1 MLPVVNGSWN
11 SSETINS
18 SNTLSSEGLF
28 WEVRIV
34 LRAFKSLKWIAR
46 HVEVNMSMQK
56 ISIATYVSI
65 INQCNATNAPFAS
78 MAQMH
83 MITIEMQY
91 MGMVKDLNAVHVNK
105 NLLERII

>member
-1 MLPVVNGSWN
+1 MLSVVNGSWN

-28 WEVRIV
+28 WEVQIV
-34 LRAFKSLKWIAR
+34 LRAFKSLKWVVK
-46 HVEVNMSMQK
+46 HVEGNMSMQN
-56 ISIATYVSI
+56 ISIATYVNI

-83 MITIEMQY
+83 MIIIEMLCT
-91 MGMVKDLNAVHVNK
+91 GMVKDLNAVHVNK
-105 NLLERII
+105 NLPERII